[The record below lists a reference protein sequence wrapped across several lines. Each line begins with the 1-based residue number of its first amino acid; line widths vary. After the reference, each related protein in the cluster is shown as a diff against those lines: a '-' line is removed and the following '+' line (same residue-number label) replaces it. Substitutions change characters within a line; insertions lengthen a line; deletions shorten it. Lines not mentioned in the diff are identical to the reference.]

1 MKKYQNFYLKIFDF
15 LVVKFSVYLNRRVF
29 VMPAF
34 RSPFW
39 GRGRLFCF
47 SSVCRLCTVC
57 QGLFALPLG
66 VIGKTMLVIMV
77 FMDIFGTIF
86 DYLSSRNMHS

>member
-1 MKKYQNFYLKIFDF
+1 MCVCARYFF
-15 LVVKFSVYLNRRVF
+15 LFCPVCFLIVVFSGSC
-29 VMPAF
+29 PAF